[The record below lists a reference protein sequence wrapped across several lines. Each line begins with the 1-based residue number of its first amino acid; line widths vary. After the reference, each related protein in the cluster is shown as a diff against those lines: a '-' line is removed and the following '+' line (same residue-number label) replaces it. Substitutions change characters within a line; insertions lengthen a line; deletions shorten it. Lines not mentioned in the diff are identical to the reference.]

1 MKLHHTCVIL
11 LNSAVATV
19 AKLHAYP
26 SATYTVSFIMARQV
40 HDGRSSSFVAG
51 HFVAG
56 HFVAGHF
63 VAGHFVAGHFVAGHF
78 VAGHFVAG
86 HFVAGHFVA
95 GHFVAGLVV
104 PTFRKIVV
112 ASLSWLSFT
121 LDVAAPRAVK
131 TSEDTH
137 RTAQLR
143 ILEDLKLQHKFC
155 EDLKCR
161 QVQKF
166 AK

>member
-40 HDGRSSSFVAG
+40 HDGRSSS
-51 HFVAG
+51 
-56 HFVAGHF
+56 
-63 VAGHFVAGHFVAGHF
+63 F